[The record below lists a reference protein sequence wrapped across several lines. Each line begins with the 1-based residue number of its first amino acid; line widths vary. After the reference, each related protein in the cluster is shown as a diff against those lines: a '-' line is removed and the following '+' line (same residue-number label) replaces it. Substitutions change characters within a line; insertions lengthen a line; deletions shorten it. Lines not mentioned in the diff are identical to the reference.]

1 MLVIREAQ
9 MRMFGAALRS
19 RFLLR
24 LAGHLRLRFPNRPFD
39 DLHQLASSSVA
50 EALRLGLTKE
60 EDLIRF
66 AEYAAL
72 YGSPLSTVSTPSWIA
87 PILRRTDLSPIR
99 KLDALDNHYTFD
111 RSKY

>member
-19 RFLLR
+19 SFLQR
-24 LAGHLRLRFPNRPFD
+24 LAAHLRRRFPDRLFD

-50 EALRLGLTKE
+50 EALRLGLSKE

-72 YGSPLSTVSTPSWIA
+72 YGSPLSTVSTPPWIA
-87 PILRRTDLSPIR
+87 RILRRTDLSPIR

-111 RSKY
+111 RSND

>member
-9 MRMFGAALRS
+9 MRMFTAALRS
-19 RFLLR
+19 SFLLSLVR
-24 LAGHLRLRFPNRPFD
+24 HLRRRFPNRTFD

-50 EALRLGLTKE
+50 EGLRLGFSTEEYLT
-60 EDLIRF
+60 RF

-72 YGSPLSTVSTPSWIA
+72 YGSPLSSVSTPPWVA
-87 PILRRTDLSPIR
+87 PILRRTDLSPVA

-111 RSKY
+111 RSKV